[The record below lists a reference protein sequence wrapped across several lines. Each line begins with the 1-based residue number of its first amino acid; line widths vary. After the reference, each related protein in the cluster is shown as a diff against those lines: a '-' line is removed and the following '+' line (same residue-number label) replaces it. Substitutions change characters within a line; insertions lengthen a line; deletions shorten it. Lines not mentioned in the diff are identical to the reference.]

1 MACPYPHGNPS
12 EPEKGDENPQNAV
25 VDDNQQVDNEPL
37 NYTSYLGIE
46 TLLSTLKC
54 LSHTDSSDPSSP
66 HVHDEHFFIIIHQGI
81 CAKASSRAPSSSSVF
96 ELWFNQILF
105 DLDSIRAIFAAH
117 EDIAPHIFNINL
129 RLTRTSSIWKILID
143 QLQLLQSMTPM
154 EFLEFRNYITPASG
168 FQSHQFRVIEM
179 KLGLTDQYRF
189 FFKSKYFTEMMFRGQ
204 QSDELCTAMK
214 EETMLVA
221 LEVSK
226 RWLCST
232 AVIAGDFKC
241 FVAMAGE
248 NL

>member
-1 MACPYPHGNPS
+1 MACPYLNESPS
-12 EPEKGDENPQNAV
+12 
-25 VDDNQQVDNEPL
+25 EPL
-37 NYTSYLGIE
+37 NYTSYLRVD
-46 TLLSTLKC
+46 TLLSALKC
-54 LSHTDSSDPSSP
+54 LSHTDPSDPSSP
-66 HVHDEHFFIIIHQGI
+66 HVHDEHFFIMIHQGKY
-81 CAKASSRAPSSSSVF
+81 ATGSSRADLFSSVF

-179 KLGLTDQYRF
+179 KLGLTDQYRSN
-189 FFKSKYFTEMMFRGQ
+189 FKTKYFTETMFKGE
-204 QSDELCTAMK
+204 QSTVLTEVIG

-221 LEVSK
+221 LEVSE
-226 RWLCST
+226 RLFSLT
-232 AVIAGDFKC
+232 AAIAGDFEC
-241 FVAMAGE
+241 FVAMVGE
-248 NL
+248 HL

>member
-1 MACPYPHGNPS
+1 MACPYLHGNPS

-25 VDDNQQVDNEPL
+25 VDDNQQVAREPL
-37 NYTSYLGIE
+37 NYTSYLDIG
-46 TLLSTLKC
+46 TLLSAMKR
-54 LSHTDSSDPSSP
+54 LSHTDPSNSNSP
-66 HVHDEHFFIIIHQGI
+66 HVHDEHFFIMIHQGI
-81 CAKASSRAPSSSSVF
+81 CAKASSRAHSSSSVF

-129 RLTRTSSIWKILID
+129 RLTRMSSIWKMLID

-179 KLGLTDQYRF
+179 KLGLMDEYREG
-189 FFKSKYFTEMMFRGQ
+189 FKAKYFTETMFKGE
-204 QSDELCTAMK
+204 QSDDLRTVMN

-221 LEVSK
+221 LEVSE
-226 RWLCST
+226 RWLFST
-232 AVIAGDFKC
+232 TVIAGDFEC
-241 FVAMAGE
+241 FVAMA
-248 NL
+248 